1 MSCLTK
7 KTAEKFLAD
16 PKSVDLS
23 KYTKVSWE
31 VSCYYLRE
39 ILPIWR
45 KIVKDDLSRSAL
57 QSPPEWINQRIVVG
71 RPPSNPLTGRNFSRV
86 DARKV
91 SWWLTRNVCDWFWK
105 NLEDAHKGR
114 YARVSP
120 EAADL
125 LNKKAIFWFWMR
137 ELDGGQDKKAQIKT
151 IANAE
156 SHEKLVKIK
165 KIIDA
170 KNSDNFVLAVELVR
184 TLELD
189 NEDIWLSMLTK
200 TKVKKISSLSVKN
213 TRLLLEIA
221 AKGTTIRLLVLHNLA
236 LGGANLTSLTDDEAS
251 ILASR
256 SWLDLSGLKSL
267 SDAVAQALSQQ
278 KGTLYLNG
286 LITLSDL
293 AAREFGQHEGSLY
306 LNGLTNL
313 SDAAAESLA
322 QHKGLLGLNGCLELS
337 DHVASRL
344 AQHVGRLELSGL
356 ERVSN
361 RAVHEFAQH
370 KKIPIIGSASLQEAF
385 KVASVNL
392 SKK

>member
-7 KTAEKFLAD
+7 KTAQKFLAD

-31 VSCYYLRE
+31 VRCYYLRE

-45 KIVKDDLSRSAL
+45 KKVKDDLKRSAL
-57 QSPPEWINQRIVVG
+57 KSPHEWINQRIVIG
-71 RPPSNPLTGRNFSRV
+71 MPPSNTLTGRNCSRV

-91 SWWLTRNVCDWFWK
+91 SWWLPKNVCDWFWK
-105 NLEDAHKGR
+105 NLEDAHKGK
-114 YARVSP
+114 YARISW

-125 LNKKAIFWFWMR
+125 LNRKAIFWFGML
-137 ELDGGQDKKAQIKT
+137 ELDASHDKKAQIKT
-151 IANAE
+151 IDNALI
-156 SHEKLVKIK
+156 HKQLAKIK
-165 KIIDA
+165 KIIGA
-170 KNSDNFVLAVELVR
+170 KNSDNFALAVELVR
-184 TLELD
+184 SLELD
-189 NEDIWLSMLTK
+189 NEDTWLSMLTK
-200 TKVKKISSLSVKN
+200 TKVKQISSLSVKN

-236 LGGANLTSLTDDEAS
+236 LAGANLTSLTEDEAS
-251 ILASR
+251 ILACR

-267 SDAVAQALSQQ
+267 SDMVAQALSHQ

-286 LITLSDL
+286 LVTLSDL
-293 AAREFGQHEGSLY
+293 AAQEFGQHEGSLY

-313 SDAAAESLA
+313 KNAAAESLA

-337 DHVASRL
+337 DHAASRL
-344 AQHVGRLELSGL
+344 ARHVGRLELSGL
-356 ERVSN
+356 ERLSK
-361 RAVHEFAQH
+361 RAVHEFAQY
-370 KKIPIIGSASLQEAF
+370 KKSPLLGSASLQEAL

-392 SKK
+392 SNK